1 MKRNVLLV
9 CALAAAVAFT
19 LLARTAADRTGDG
32 RSGTAAAGG
41 GTATGGGAGAG
52 GTGGAGLANGGATR
66 ASGPGAPGVQGGGP
80 DGAGG
85 QPGEV
90 RPDSFF
96 TPTRLAPGE
105 RPPQFIVVSFD
116 GAGSHQKWQFWQGV
130 ARQANMR
137 FTAFLSGVYL
147 VGIEHRAAYRGPG
160 HRPGQSSIGF
170 PPTESVQ
177 RLILDLNGAWRSG
190 EEIGTH
196 YNGHF
201 CAGSGYHGQRWT
213 TADWSS
219 ELQQFHTFFTRY
231 REVNGDPGLPELQ
244 VPAGSVRGGR
254 TPCLEGR
261 PNQLM
266 PALRSHGFSYDSSG
280 VHAGIAW
287 PRRNSY
293 GIWEFPLA
301 YVRLAGSRSGVISMD
316 YNFWV
321 KQTGNPPGAGNSV
334 ADSAQIQATYQRMYD
349 TAYHGNRAPLILGNH
364 FNSWNNDAYAHALAS
379 FALTACHRPDTYCV
393 PYRDVIRWMQAQD
406 PKVLAALQRL
416 PAVDAPGA

>member
-19 LLARTAADRTGDG
+19 LLARTTADRTGHG
-32 RSGTAAAGG
+32 AGAVAAAGG
-41 GTATGGGAGAG
+41 GRAATAG
-52 GTGGAGLANGGATR
+52 GPGGPSGANGR
-66 ASGPGAPGVQGGGP
+66 PGA
-80 DGAGG
+80 
-85 QPGEV
+85 V
-90 RPDSFF
+90 RPESFF

-105 RPPQFIVVSFD
+105 KPPQFIVVSFD
-116 GAGSHQKWQFWQGV
+116 GAGSHQKWEFWQGV
-130 ARQANMR
+130 AQQANMR

-147 VGIEHRAAYRGPG
+147 VGAEHRAAYHGPR

-170 PPTESVQ
+170 PPTVNVR
-177 RLILDLNGAWRSG
+177 RLILDLNQAWRSG

-201 CAGSGYHGQRWT
+201 CAGAGYHGQQWT

-219 ELQQFHTFFTRY
+219 ELEQFGTFVTRY

-244 VPAGSVRGGR
+244 VPAASVRGDR

-261 PNQLM
+261 PGQLM
-266 PALRSHGFSYDSSG
+266 PALRSHGYGYDSSG
-280 VHAGIAW
+280 VRAGIAW

-293 GIWEFPLA
+293 GIWELPLG
-301 YVRLAGSRSGVISMD
+301 YVPLAGSGSGVVSMD

-321 KQTGNPPGAGNSV
+321 KQTGSPPSAGDSV
-334 ADSAQIQATYQRMYD
+334 ADSAQVLATYQQMYNA
-349 TAYHGNRAPLILGNH
+349 TYHGNRAPLILGNH
-364 FNSWNNDAYAHALAS
+364 FNSWNNGAYTNALAS
-379 FALTACHRPDTYCV
+379 FVTTACHQPDTYCV

-406 PKVLAALQRL
+406 PQVLAHLQRL
-416 PAVDAPGA
+416 PAADTPGGA